1 MFSFNK
7 GDSLQPHNGYKFSTK
22 DQDNDIWAKDCVA
35 VYPGGWWF
43 YNCHECNLNGSYYQ
57 SAVKSSKAVSWY
69 RFGKAWVSL
78 KSARMMIR
86 SKAWCLN
93 MYGNYIYLASSLP
106 LVFFNSIIH
115 LLPKTRLVLI
125 LLIIQNVI
133 WFRNHWTVVGN
144 WKDKTLY
151 TMLV

>member
-7 GDSLQPHNGYKFSTK
+7 GDSLQTHNWYKFSTK
-22 DQDNDIWAKDCVA
+22 NQDNDIWAKDCVA

-43 YNCHECNLNGSYYQ
+43 YNCHDCYLNGSYHK

-69 RFGKAWVSL
+69 SFGNEWISL

-86 SKAWCLN
+86 FKAWCLN
-93 MYGNYIYLASSLP
+93 MYGIKYILCIDLR

-115 LLPKTRLVLI
+115 LLTKTWLVLI

-133 WFRNHWTVVGN
+133 RFLDHWTVVGN
-144 WKDKTLY
+144 WKSKNY
-151 TMLV
+151 TQYFV